1 MNFSAHIGSFF
12 LAPFM
17 FASSF
22 FGGHHAA
29 MNHAPTTSLA
39 HDARATQ
46 HAKTADEKNLPAWQ
60 RDWQEWWSDHGRRA
74 TTTPATTTAAAISS
88 IDPSSGPVGT
98 DVTLTGSG
106 FTDSDVVRF
115 GGAAVSSTT
124 VSDDGTTLAFTVPE
138 SGGPY
143 CKPGMP
149 CPLYL
154 LLIRPGSYNVSV
166 TDGTT
171 TSNAVRFQV
180 TSTTTPPA
188 PAPAP
193 VSVSGIDGPATL
205 AAGATG
211 TWTVDAA
218 LASTTGNLHYSV
230 KWGDEGIFRAMAL
243 MAVPAVTQSSATFT
257 HAYASAGTYHPTFTV
272 ADDDGHS
279 ATVSES
285 VVVRAP

>member
-1 MNFSAHIGSFF
+1 MNFSAHIGSLF

-22 FGGHHAA
+22 FGGHGAV
-29 MNHAPTTSLA
+29 MSHAPTTSP
-39 HDARATQ
+39 ARDDRPAQ
-46 HAKTADEKNLPAWQ
+46 AKTADEKNLPAWQ
-60 RDWQEWWSDHGRRA
+60 RDWQEWWKDHSHHA
-74 TTTPATTTAAAISS
+74 TSTPATTTAAISS

-98 DVTLTGSG
+98 SVMLTGTG
-106 FTDSDVVRF
+106 FTDADVVRF

-124 VSDDGTTLAFTVPE
+124 VSDGGTKLAFTVPE

-143 CKPGMP
+143 CKPGMA

-154 LLIRPGSYNVSV
+154 LLIRPGSYDVSV

-180 TSTTTPPA
+180 TGTTTPA
-188 PAPAP
+188 PTPAP
-193 VSVSGIDGPATL
+193 VSVNGIDGPASL
-205 AAGATG
+205 AVGAVG
-211 TWTVDAA
+211 TWTVDAT
-218 LASTTGNLHYSV
+218 LASTTGTLHYSV

-243 MAVPAVTQSSATFT
+243 IAVPAATQSAATFT
-257 HAYASAGTYHPTFTV
+257 HSYASAGTYHPTFTV
-272 ADDDGHS
+272 ADDNGHS
-279 ATVSES
+279 ATVSET